1 MILLDIET
9 CTYPYPFRMREKLC
23 KNKWAGHPPCSAAA
37 SCMHICFELMMAAK
51 YSPTGRPRRE
61 RSRLPQRRRLFSKPQ
76 PVLTSAPEVWGV
88 EENKAL
94 IEFVLFHCDPAVWP
108 SHKKASRFWSD
119 AANFVQQRS
128 KAPVKRTGS

>member
-1 MILLDIET
+1 MPNKQGNYPGISLNFAPNSAHAYDIL
-9 CTYPYPFRMREKLC
+9 REVPRSFPSALSALC
-23 KNKWAGHPPCSAAA
+23 
-37 SCMHICFELMMAAK
+37 M
-51 YSPTGRPRRE
+51 
-61 RSRLPQRRRLFSKPQ
+61 Q
-76 PVLTSAPEVWGV
+76 VWGD

-108 SHKKASRFWSD
+108 SHKKASKFWSD